1 MHVARMLVSP
11 ASRRFGLDST
21 RVEVFVL
28 RLPPRNVL
36 RALEDNQ
43 SSASA
48 RTHPFGRAGA
58 GFKVIIHDS
67 DQCNTDPFEEVRYYT
82 SSGQGLRI
90 RAPDKLRSNWAIA
103 NWHGAASSLPWQIQI
118 TASYS

>member
-21 RVEVFVL
+21 RVEVCCACRPVTFF
-28 RLPPRNVL
+28 
-36 RALEDNQ
+36 ALEDNQ

-90 RAPDKLRSNWAIA
+90 RAPDKLRRSNWAIA

>member
-1 MHVARMLVSP
+1 MHARCTHVSFTRQP
-11 ASRRFGLDST
+11 ALAGSTVRGSRCCACRPVTF
-21 RVEVFVL
+21 F
-28 RLPPRNVL
+28 
-36 RALEDNQ
+36 ALEDNQ

-90 RAPDKLRSNWAIA
+90 RAPDKLR
-103 NWHGAASSLPWQIQI
+103 
-118 TASYS
+118 